1 MEKTKEKDFVEIE
14 FTGTANGNMF
24 DSNIPED
31 LKKISKE
38 SKPKKTI
45 VIIGEESVVKG
56 LDKKLEDREIGKEY
70 EVEIPYKEGFGE
82 RKREL
87 VKTIPLH
94 IFTKQKLNPQPGSAF
109 FMDNAFARVI
119 TVSGARV
126 ITDFNNPLA
135 GKDLHYKFKIIK
147 KLTNEKEKVEAFFE
161 NFLKFV
167 PKLKISEKIIVKGQ
181 KNLEQI
187 IIALKDKFKELLKKE
202 LIFEEE
208 KETKK
213 EEKVTE
219 KETILNN

>member
-1 MEKTKEKDFVEIE
+1 
-14 FTGTANGNMF
+14 
-24 DSNIPED
+24 
-31 LKKISKE
+31 
-38 SKPKKTI
+38 
-45 VIIGEESVVKG
+45 
-56 LDKKLEDREIGKEY
+56 
-70 EVEIPYKEGFGE
+70 
-82 RKREL
+82 
-87 VKTIPLH
+87 
-94 IFTKQKLNPQPGSAF
+94 
-109 FMDNAFARVI
+109 MDNAFARVI